1 MIALTVAD
9 WPLSR
14 RLLLEQRLQVDML
27 ETTGFLA
34 EQTAA
39 QFPQMPLLLHNS
51 VNNWSLGHPDALTQQ
66 DILPRT
72 LHVLAVTCA
81 PWLSVHLGFSAAEVT
96 YEQSTIARSPVI

>member
-34 EQTAA
+34 EQAAA
-39 QFPQMPLLLHNS
+39 QFPQLPLLLHNS
-51 VNNWSLGHPDALTQQ
+51 VHNWSLGHPEGCPSPDAALARGDARTMAQCSPWVQRSRRGLRALDHRSLTS
-66 DILPRT
+66 D
-72 LHVLAVTCA
+72 
-81 PWLSVHLGFSAAEVT
+81 WS
-96 YEQSTIARSPVI
+96 